1 MSIGRG
7 AVSSGAR
14 VFGAEDGMNY
24 TIDEQGI
31 HFATDDMPIEDGL
44 KTIRKVAAQYAVPE
58 CECAQIG
65 IRPCGMCGDGLT
77 ATLDDAPRG
86 DPATAAQ

>member
-1 MSIGRG
+1 
-7 AVSSGAR
+7 
-14 VFGAEDGMNY
+14 MNY

-31 HFATDDMPIEDGL
+31 HFTTDDIPLEDAL
-44 KTIRKVAAQYAVPE
+44 ATIRQVAARYAFDD

-65 IRPCGMCGDGLT
+65 VRPCGMCDGLT

-86 DPATAAQ
+86 DPATTAQ